1 MLPESTEDKEPSFQ
15 SDTRVCLQGES
26 RLHLATGVD
35 LVEEPTRELERE
47 VSVTPEPR
55 CCDRDGRIPS
65 GMGGGVRTDM
75 LRWSMVRRGEKSPH
89 KSFGVDG
96 RKLGGENFHQRQGE
110 HSCEAS
116 NGQQNSSVLYQQD
129 GGNSLT
135 QPITSGMPALA
146 MVSPTPNNSLCR
158 VPTRNKQYRGRQAIT
173 ATPIVGGM
181 DAEQGSF
188 LPCHESSEEMPN
200 RPVCQSAQP
209 STPQVHQLETGPICN
224 RNGCSQ
230 GEMDRSERIC
240 ISPLCPNS
248 QVSTEGETGGMHSHI
263 GGPDMEHPAMVS
275 SFSRIVCSS
284 PSPVTKEAGPSVRSV
299 QQVSPNPGPSA
310 SRLEGV
316 RQQHKSQGISER
328 STNLIQAGWS
338 KGTNSAY
345 QSAWTRWSSWC
356 GERKIN
362 PFSCSVKYFL
372 AELYEEGLQHRTIN
386 VIRSAVSMTHDSV
399 EGLPIG
405 QHPMVSRLLKG
416 VYNLRPPKPRYV
428 STWDVDSVLR
438 HITAMGEN
446 DSLKLRDLS
455 RKLAL
460 LMAMVEASRS
470 SELQALDLRYRV
482 FSPDAVS
489 FRLRSL
495 TKKRVVGAPPK
506 EVVFGAF
513 PEDSQ
518 LCVVKINV

>member
-1 MLPESTEDKEPSFQ
+1 M
-15 SDTRVCLQGES
+15 
-26 RLHLATGVD
+26 A
-35 LVEEPTRELERE
+35 PTWNTL
-47 VSVTPEPR
+47 
-55 CCDRDGRIPS
+55 
-65 GMGGGVRTDM
+65 
-75 LRWSMVRRGEKSPH
+75 
-89 KSFGVDG
+89 
-96 RKLGGENFHQRQGE
+96 
-110 HSCEAS
+110 
-116 NGQQNSSVLYQQD
+116 
-129 GGNSLT
+129 
-135 QPITSGMPALA
+135 
-146 MVSPTPNNSLCR
+146 
-158 VPTRNKQYRGRQAIT
+158 
-173 ATPIVGGM
+173 
-181 DAEQGSF
+181 
-188 LPCHESSEEMPN
+188 
-200 RPVCQSAQP
+200 
-209 STPQVHQLETGPICN
+209 
-224 RNGCSQ
+224 
-230 GEMDRSERIC
+230 
-240 ISPLCPNS
+240 
-248 QVSTEGETGGMHSHI
+248 
-263 GGPDMEHPAMVS
+263 HPAMVS
-275 SFSRIVCSS
+275 SSSRIVCSS

-316 RQQHKSQGISER
+316 RQQHKGQGISER

-356 GERKIN
+356 GEWKIN
-362 PFSCSVKYFL
+362 PFSCSVKYFRL
-372 AELYEEGLQHRTIN
+372 NFYEEGLQHRTIN
-386 VIRSAVSMTHDSV
+386 VICCAVSMTHDLV
-399 EGLPIG
+399 KGLLIG

-470 SELQALDLRYRV
+470 SELQSLDLRYRV

-489 FRLRSL
+489 FRLSSL

-513 PEDSQ
+513 PEDSR
-518 LCVVKINV
+518 LCVVNDIV